1 MKKYSWVN
9 VLIFAIAL
17 ITVVFVLSKNQDIRD
32 VFMKSVNEFEFY
44 MCRLAEGAENTFF
57 GKF

>member
-17 ITVVFVLSKNQDIRD
+17 ITVFFVISKNQDVRD
-32 VFMKSVNEFEFY
+32 VFMKSVNEFEFCIY
-44 MCRLAEGAENTFF
+44 RFADGVKNAFY
-57 GKF
+57 GKL